1 MKPILHRNAACHGL
15 TRDQLRSAFWAH
27 PADGVALETA
37 DLDDLD
43 SVCKALLLILPTD
56 VVFTHLTSGRLRRW
70 WLPDLPG
77 LPLIACT
84 DGEAPHHNRR
94 GVYIRRC
101 EMPPGHRSMVRGIP
115 VASAEWTIIE
125 LSEHFGLID
134 LVIVI
139 DCALHRNE
147 VTVESIRAT
156 MVRGRRGVRVLRR
169 ALELCNG
176 KSESP
181 WESTLRLLFE
191 LSGIR
196 VDPQVV
202 LKDARDAFVAR
213 ADLLIRGT
221 KRIAEYDGAGHRE
234 RGQHRDDLRREK
246 ACARIGYE
254 RFGYT
259 DIEIRKQPALV
270 VRDGENALG
279 LRHDPSRLKFWCH
292 EFEHSSLSYE
302 GRRELIR
309 RLRRFAR
316 EKSPRPTRNASGA
329 NL

>member
-1 MKPILHRNAACHGL
+1 MSPR
-15 TRDQLRSAFWAH
+15 QLRNPSLAH
-27 PADGVALETA
+27 PANGVAIPRESS
-37 DLDDLD
+37 DDLD
-43 SVCKALLLILPTD
+43 AICLALSLILPAD
-56 VVFTHLTSGRLRRW
+56 AVYTHITGAKLRDW
-70 WLPDLPG
+70 WLPFIPNA
-77 LPLIACT
+77 PIIACT
-84 DGEAPHHNRR
+84 WGEAPHHNRR

-169 ALELCNG
+169 ALELSNG

-202 LKDARDAFVAR
+202 LKDARDGFVAR

-221 KRIAEYDGAGHRE
+221 KRIAEYDGAGHRK

-279 LRHDPSRLKFWCH
+279 LRHDPSRLKFWYH
-292 EFEHSSLSYE
+292 EFERSSVSDN
-302 GRRELIR
+302 GRRALIR
-309 RLRRFAR
+309 RLHRFAR
-316 EKSPRPTRNASGA
+316 STSPRPTRTASGA
-329 NL
+329 NSRSSGAGSSV